1 MFPWAKID
9 TVLLDMD
16 GTLLD
21 LHFDSH
27 FWLTLVPQTLSKQ
40 RGISTDAAKQLV
52 THAYQRVEGTLNW
65 YSLDYW
71 ANELQLDIMA
81 LHRSITHKIKL
92 RRDTI
97 PFLEALAQAGKQR
110 ILLTNAHPLSLALK
124 LEHTELGDHLDIMLS
139 SHQFGVPKES
149 PIFWQQVF
157 SAYQLTPERCLFVDD
172 NEVILQAAK
181 DAGVGYLLG
190 VNNPD
195 SQQPHKQFHYFDATA
210 DYLTL
215 LPALRSSKA
224 IRALKSD
231 R

>member
-1 MFPWAKID
+1 MFPWAEID
-9 TVLLDMD
+9 TVLQDID

-21 LHFDSH
+21 LHFDNH

-40 RGISTDAAKQLV
+40 RGISTAQAAELV
-52 THAYQRVEGTLNW
+52 TQAYQRVEGTLNW
-65 YSLDYW
+65 YCLDYW
-71 ANELQLDIMA
+71 ANELQLDIMG
-81 LHRSITHKIKL
+81 LHRTIANKIKL

-97 PFLEALAQAGKQR
+97 PFLEALAKAGKQR

-124 LEHTELGDHLDIMLS
+124 LEHTELGDHLDILLS

-149 PIFWQQVF
+149 PKFWQQVF
-157 SAYQLTPERCLFVDD
+157 SEYQLTPKRCLFVDD

-195 SQQPHKQFHYFDATA
+195 SQQPHKQFRYFDATA
-210 DYLTL
+210 DYLEL
-215 LPALRSSKA
+215 LPALQRSNP
-224 IRALKSD
+224 
-231 R
+231 